1 MMLKIMKTV
10 LVIMVGMPMMNMMV
24 MISEDG
30 YG

>member
-24 MISEDG
+24 MISEDA